1 MRFRAC
7 IALLLYVSACAT
19 SAPSPRESAA
29 RDPRLANL
37 QRAATLPWTDGGR
50 CAVQEASEP
59 WPVLAE
65 RCYQALDHDRIGFH
79 DVTGRCAVASTGAA
93 AMGLGVC
100 VLAAPEII
108 VGAVVVVGVV
118 VVGFAIKE
126 ALDTY
131 AEKKGRPQVRP
142 VPETRPAPEVKPVP
156 EASPVPETK
165 PAPQKPSPKKR
176 PTPEPRG
183 PDFPPLEPPEVTE
196 RGRPRCEPI
205 PEPHAGKDDAHNKCA
220 DQFPPNRYP
229 GMDVLVGGVSF
240 DALQVGVRVLWEIK
254 THRFDSYPDF
264 VQDKEVMKEMIQI
277 EKQRK
282 AATVCGYGYAVGVS
296 TQAHKDAL
304 LEEIPTLDVV
314 VTGCTR

>member
-19 SAPSPRESAA
+19 SAPSPREPAA

-37 QRAATLPWTDGGR
+37 QRAAKLPWTDGGR

-65 RCYQALDHDRIGFH
+65 RCFYALDHDRVRFR
-79 DVTGRCAVASTGAA
+79 DTTGRCAVASAGAA
-93 AMGLGVC
+93 AVGLGVC

-108 VGAVVVVGVV
+108 VGAVVVAGVV

-126 ALDTY
+126 ALDAY
-131 AEKKGRPQVRP
+131 ALDMGRPEVRP
-142 VPETRPAPEVKPVP
+142 VPETVPAPP
-156 EASPVPETK
+156 
-165 PAPQKPSPKKR
+165 KPSPKKR
-176 PTPEPRG
+176 PKPEPKG
-183 PDFPPLEPPEVTE
+183 LDFPPVGPTEVTE
-196 RGRPRCEPI
+196 RERRRRCEPI
-205 PEPHAGKDDAHNKCA
+205 PVPHEGKDDAHNKCA

-229 GMDVLVGGVSF
+229 GMDVLVDGVSF

-254 THRFDSYPDF
+254 THQFDTYNAY
-264 VQDKEVMKEMIQI
+264 IQGQEI
-277 EKQRK
+277 EKELKQLRK
-282 AATVCGYGYAVGVS
+282 ERDAAAACGYGFVVGVS